1 MFKDHSDE
9 KITDNLESIKNC
21 DTETS
26 DFTTCNN
33 GHVNLPIES
42 DKCQV
47 KVLMSKNIY
56 YYFLKVYRNA

>member
-1 MFKDHSDE
+1 MFKVHSDE

-26 DFTTCNN
+26 DLTTCNN

-42 DKCQV
+42 DKIQV
-47 KVLMSKNIY
+47 KVFISRIS
-56 YYFLKVYRNA
+56 